1 MKNSNSGHIS
11 QARAFANERFSG
23 IDGFDNMSENYNFA
37 DDLNA
42 AGVNMHQYNAKT
54 SMPYEFTVANANT
67 VATACSLFN
76 SYVNRTAS
84 NFGNAVGITITSTLS
99 NVTYAGL
106 LAQTEHK
113 NFECGMVYI
122 EVTAGSNSGVTAA
135 INLTQLDGTNESTTK
150 TLLPKLNPMQQQ
162 ANVIEFYNT
171 FKINGY
177 TNLAITIPASTTVKY
192 SFYASATVD
201 PGRKL
206 GNVSEIRDYKG
217 PQISK
222 PQQVVISPAA
232 AAALRG

>member
-1 MKNSNSGHIS
+1 MNRNRNIIS
-11 QARAFANERFSG
+11 QARAFAAERFNG
-23 IDGFDNMSENYNFA
+23 VDGFDNMDSGFQFDPSYS
-37 DDLNA
+37 A
-42 AGVNMHQYNAKT
+42 AGVNMHQYNAET
-54 SMPYEFTVANANT
+54 SQPYEFTVANANT
-67 VATACSLFN
+67 TATACTLFN
-76 SYVNRTAS
+76 SYVNRTAN
-84 NFGNAVGITITSTLS
+84 NFGNAVGITVTSTLS

-113 NFECGMVYI
+113 NFECGMIYI
-122 EVTAGSNSGVTAA
+122 EVTTGSNSGVTAA
-135 INLTQLDGTNESTTK
+135 INLTQLDANNNTTTK

-162 ANVIEFYNT
+162 ANVLEFYYT

-201 PGRKL
+201 SGRKL
-206 GNVSEIRDYKG
+206 GNVHEMRDYKA

-222 PQQVVISPAA
+222 PSQVVISPAA

>member
-1 MKNSNSGHIS
+1 MSKSKHIA

-23 IDGFDNMSENYNFA
+23 IDGFDNFSDAYQFNGDM
-37 DDLNA
+37 NA

-54 SMPYEFTVANANT
+54 SMPYEFTVANGNT
-67 VATACSLFN
+67 TATACTLFN
-76 SYVNRTAS
+76 SYVNRTAA

-106 LAQTEHK
+106 LAQSEHK
-113 NFECGMVYI
+113 NFECGMIYI
-122 EVTAGSNSGVTAA
+122 EVTTGSNSGVTAA
-135 INLTQLDGTNESTTK
+135 INLTQLDATNESTTK
-150 TLLPKLNPMQQQ
+150 TLLPKINPMQQQ
-162 ANVIEFYNT
+162 ANVLEFYHT

-206 GNVSEIRDYKG
+206 GNVSEIKDYSA

-222 PQQVVISPAA
+222 PSQVVITPAA

>member
-1 MKNSNSGHIS
+1 MKNSQHIS

-23 IDGFDNMSENYNFA
+23 IDGFDNFSDSYNFS

-54 SMPYEFTVANANT
+54 SMPYEFTVANSNT
-67 VATACSLFN
+67 TATSVSLFN
-76 SYVNRTAS
+76 SYVNRTAA
-84 NFGNAVGITITSTLS
+84 NQGAPAGVVIASTLS

-106 LAQTEHK
+106 LAQSEHK
-113 NFECGMVYI
+113 NFECGMIYI
-122 EVTAGSNSGVTAA
+122 EVTTGSNSGVTAA
-135 INLTQLDGTNESTTK
+135 INLTQLDATNESNTK
-150 TLLPKLNPMQQQ
+150 TLLPKINPMQQQ
-162 ANVIEFYNT
+162 ANVLEFYNT

-177 TNLAITIPASTTVKY
+177 TNLVIVIPASTTVKY

-206 GNVSEIRDYKG
+206 GNVAEIKDYKG

>member
-1 MKNSNSGHIS
+1 MNNSQYIAQS
-11 QARAFANERFSG
+11 RAFANERFSG
-23 IDGFDNMSENYNFA
+23 VDGFDNFSDSYNFST
-37 DDLNA
+37 DMNA
-42 AGVNMHQYNAKT
+42 AGVNMHQYNSAT
-54 SMPYEFTVANANT
+54 SKPYEFTVANANT
-67 VATACSLFN
+67 TATACTLFN

-113 NFECGMVYI
+113 NFECGLIYI

-135 INLTQLDGTNESTTK
+135 INLTQLDANNDSNTQ

-162 ANVIEFYNT
+162 AQVLEFYHT

-177 TNLAITIPASTTVKY
+177 TNLVITIPASTTIKY

-206 GNVSEIRDYKG
+206 GNVHEVRDYKG

-222 PQQVVISPAA
+222 PSQVVVTPAA

>member
-1 MKNSNSGHIS
+1 MKNSQHIS

-23 IDGFDNMSENYNFA
+23 IDGFDNFSDAYQFN

-54 SMPYEFTVANANT
+54 SMPYEFTVANSNT
-67 VATACSLFN
+67 VATSVSLFN

-84 NFGNAVGITITSTLS
+84 NQGAPAGVVIASTLS

-106 LAQTEHK
+106 LAQSEHK
-113 NFECGMVYI
+113 NFECGMIYI

-135 INLTQLDGTNESTTK
+135 INLTQLDATNESTTK
-150 TLLPKLNPMQQQ
+150 TLLPKINPMQQQ
-162 ANVIEFYNT
+162 ANVLEFYNT

-177 TNLAITIPASTTVKY
+177 TNLVITIPASTTIKY
-192 SFYASATVD
+192 SFYASATID

-206 GNVSEIRDYKG
+206 GNMSEIKDYRG